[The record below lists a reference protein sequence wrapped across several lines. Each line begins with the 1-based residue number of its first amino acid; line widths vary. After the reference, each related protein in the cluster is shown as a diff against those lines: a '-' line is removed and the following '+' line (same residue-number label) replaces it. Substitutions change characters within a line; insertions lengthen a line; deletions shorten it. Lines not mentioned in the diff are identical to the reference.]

1 MYESFTN
8 FTIFYF
14 VMSAIFILLVAY
26 EKKLVA
32 LEDKYN
38 ERKKK
43 KCSTKTKR

>member
-1 MYESFTN
+1 MYESFEN

-32 LEDKYN
+32 LEDKYD
-38 ERKKK
+38 ERKKNR
-43 KCSTKTKR
+43 CSGKSKR